1 MRTLAGAAVLAGS
14 AVLAGTALT
23 GCGLS
28 FSRHTEDRTYT
39 APDGVDALRVS
50 PGDGSVQITASDSPG
65 ITVTEHLRWSNGR
78 NKPQPRH
85 EVGGRTLSLSAKCGH
100 SVIGPNPCRIS
111 YRIQVPRAT
120 AVEVDGGSGS
130 IRVTGLAGTV
140 KLHGDTGAVTAT
152 DLRTSAAT
160 LSAGSGSVRV
170 SGRAGTADL
179 RTDTGSITATG
190 LTSDRLTARAGSG
203 DVRLGGRVTSAEVR
217 TDTGALRADGLTA
230 DRLAVDTNAGT
241 VTIGLAAA
249 PSSVQA
255 TSDTGSV
262 RLRLPADRPYAIA
275 LSTDTGGKHVDPGIH
290 QDSTA
295 PRRVTVKTN
304 AGAISINPA

>member
-14 AVLAGTALT
+14 AVLAGGALA

-85 EVGGRTLSLSAKCGH
+85 DVGGRTLSLSAKCGH
-100 SVIGPNPCRIS
+100 SVIGSNPCRIS
-111 YRIQVPRAT
+111 YEIRVPRAT
-120 AVEVDGGSGS
+120 AVEVHGGSGS

-152 DLRTSAAT
+152 DLRTSSAT

-170 SGRAGTADL
+170 SGRARTADL

-230 DRLAVDTNAGT
+230 DRLAVETNGGT
-241 VTIGLAAA
+241 IAVALAAA
-249 PSSVQA
+249 PSSVRA

-262 RLRLPADRPYAIA
+262 RLRLPADRPYAIT
-275 LSTDTGGKHVDPGIH
+275 LSTDTGGKRIDPGVH
-290 QDSTA
+290 QDSAA
-295 PRRVTVKTN
+295 PRHVTVTTN
-304 AGAISINPA
+304 AGAISIKPA

>member
-28 FSRHTEDRTYT
+28 FSRHAEDRTYT
-39 APDGVDALRVS
+39 APDGVGALKVS
-50 PGDGSVQITASDSPG
+50 PGDGSVEITASDSPG
-65 ITVTEHLRWSNGR
+65 IMVTEHLRWSNER
-78 NKPQPRH
+78 NKPRPRH
-85 EVGGRTLSLSAKCGH
+85 DVGGRTLSLSAKCGH
-100 SVIGPNPCRIS
+100 SVIGSNPCRIS
-111 YRIQVPRAT
+111 YKIRVPRAT
-120 AVEVDGGSGS
+120 AVEVHGGSGS
-130 IRVTGLAGTV
+130 IRVTGLAGAV

-160 LSAGSGSVRV
+160 LSAGSGHVRV
-170 SGRAGTADL
+170 SGRVGTADL
-179 RTDTGSITATG
+179 RTDTGAITAAG
-190 LTSDRLTARAGSG
+190 LTSDRLTARTGGG
-203 DVRLGGRVTSAEVR
+203 DVRLGGRITSAEVR

-249 PSSVQA
+249 PSSVRA

-262 RLRLPADRPYAIA
+262 RLRLPAAQPYAIT
-275 LSTDTGGKHVDPGIH
+275 LSTDTGGKRIDPGVH
-290 QDSTA
+290 QDSAA

-304 AGAISINPA
+304 AGAISIKPA